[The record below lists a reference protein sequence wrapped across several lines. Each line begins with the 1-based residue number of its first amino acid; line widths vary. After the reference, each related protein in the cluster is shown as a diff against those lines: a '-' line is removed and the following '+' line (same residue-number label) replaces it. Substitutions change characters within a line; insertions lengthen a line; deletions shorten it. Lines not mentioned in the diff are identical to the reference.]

1 MKQEGIPNEPDITKP
16 DSVTVF
22 SFPMQSPSG
31 AITRTEMS
39 AVEQLELWKL
49 YADLWCEHK
58 PSVTISVKEKE
69 WMEVGAWMYKNF
81 DIASGVSF
89 LPFSD
94 HTYKQAPYQ
103 DIDVDEYNEWKS
115 IVPPTLDWDK
125 FSSYE
130 KEDNTSGSRE
140 LACTADACEV
150 VDLGA
155 S

>member
-1 MKQEGIPNEPDITKP
+1 
-16 DSVTVF
+16 
-22 SFPMQSPSG
+22 
-31 AITRTEMS
+31 
-39 AVEQLELWKL
+39 
-49 YADLWCEHK
+49 
-58 PSVTISVKEKE
+58 
-69 WMEVGAWMYKNF
+69 MEVGAWMYENF

-103 DIDVDEYNEWKS
+103 DIDVDEYKEWKES
-115 IVPPTLDWDK
+115 VPPTLDWGK

-150 VDLGA
+150 VDLSA

>member
-1 MKQEGIPNEPDITKP
+1 MT
-16 DSVTVF
+16 
-22 SFPMQSPSG
+22 
-31 AITRTEMS
+31 AI
-39 AVEQLELWKL
+39 EQLELWKL

-58 PSVTISVKEKE
+58 PSVTISVKEEE

-81 DIASGVSF
+81 DISSGVSF

-103 DIDVDEYNEWKS
+103 DISVNEYNEWKEF
-115 IVPPTLDWDK
+115 VPSSLDWDK
-125 FSSYE
+125 FSLYE

-150 VDLGA
+150 VDLSA